1 MDAPQTVRGP
11 DTRVSFVIMAVSLAA
26 TGIVLKL
33 ATLILSSRS
42 FLMVFFFIT
51 VQFRITGK

>member
-11 DTRVSFVIMAVSLAA
+11 DIRVSFVIMAVSLVAVC
-26 TGIVLKL
+26 IPLNL